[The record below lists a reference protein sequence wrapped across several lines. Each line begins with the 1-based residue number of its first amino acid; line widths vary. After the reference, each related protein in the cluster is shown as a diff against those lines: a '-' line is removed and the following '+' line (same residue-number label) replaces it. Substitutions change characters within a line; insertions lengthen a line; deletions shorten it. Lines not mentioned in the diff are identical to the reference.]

1 MQSKDLASELDA
13 QREPLR
19 RLAAALLGDAHGAE
33 DVVQDAF
40 AAALARDER
49 PLSLATWLRAVVRRL
64 AMDARRRTGRRNVRE
79 AAAARPETSEEAGSL
94 ERLELVEALAREARG
109 LDEPFRT
116 ALVLRYFDGLAPRD
130 IATKLGV
137 PLATVESRLVR
148 ALERLRERLD
158 RSGGRERWLAAT
170 VAWIRP
176 PQVPWLE
183 ILLMKTATKVVAAAT
198 VAILLGWWTWTK
210 LPGAKIAPHEHVAAS
225 VAVPPPTGEIL
236 SAPEDGTQRSALATP
251 APAQAPQSTPAARLA
266 GLVMDGK
273 GRPLPDV
280 DVGVLLDGE
289 KEIRATPRAKSD
301 AQGRF
306 EFDEPEGAGSLRA
319 IGDQWF
325 TLGAPPFGP
334 RALPCER
341 VLCVVPR
348 EALEGVVVDN
358 DGLPVE
364 GVRVELALF
373 QGTLKVPGAAPDLL
387 SFSRAAVSAHDGKY
401 RIDDA
406 PVSDAPSVSA
416 QRRGSSIEYYR
427 GLGDLR
433 ALHGRIVFDY
443 ADDFALMLHGKVVD
457 EKNQPIAGA
466 WIDVGPKNHKVISPG
481 GRYIKLRSDER
492 GEFRF
497 PIEKERTDVVLMAAA
512 SGRRFVTIEPS
523 SDPTL
528 ETSWPTPLVIR
539 LDKPALAIRGSVLD
553 EQGDPLPDAWIEIL
567 DGTPWGFARRVDE
580 ALEPMAEFSW
590 ETLASNR
597 GWTDHVEV
605 DAEGRF
611 EIGELSEREYTLV
624 AFDPRS
630 LHFLRSEKIR
640 AGASDVEFVIDT
652 SERRELVAGRVVDS
666 SGAPVPGA
674 KITLGATIPWRIG
687 AKGELQQGTGS
698 SLEVVADAQGRFEF
712 RGVSA
717 EANRLSVDAPASRW
731 FGAYTLLSK
740 EPDLQTLRVTLPSV
754 VFVEVE
760 LSEETIGA
768 GKKPTYVFAVDE
780 RGMGLRNTLNGMQIQ
795 PDFAGSRRSG
805 AFAIA
810 DTARFLIVRYS
821 DESTLRIPVKL
832 EPGKLNVIRQ

>member
-1 MQSKDLASELDA
+1 MQSKDLARELDA

-19 RLAAALLGDAHGAE
+19 RLAAALLGDTHAAE

-40 AAALARDER
+40 AAALARAER
-49 PLSLATWLRAVVRRL
+49 PLGLGQWLRAVVRRL
-64 AMDARRRTGRRNVRE
+64 ALDARRRASRRNARE
-79 AAAARPETSEEAGSL
+79 IAAARPERSDEADSL
-94 ERLELVEALAREARG
+94 ERLELVESLAREVRG

-116 ALVLRYFDGLAPRD
+116 ALVLRYFDGLAPRE
-130 IATKLGV
+130 IAAKLGV

-176 PQVPWLE
+176 TQVPWLE
-183 ILLMKTATKVVAAAT
+183 ILLMKTAMKVVAAA
-198 VAILLGWWTWTK
+198 VVVILLGWWTWTK
-210 LPGAKIAPHEHVAAS
+210 WPDAGPAQNEHVAAN
-225 VAVPPPTGEIL
+225 VATPSPTDEAL
-236 SAPEDGTQRSALATP
+236 SAPANEAKRSALATP
-251 APAQAPQSTPAARLA
+251 TPPPQPPSTPAARLA
-266 GLVMDGK
+266 GLVIDEK

-289 KEIRATPRAKSD
+289 KEISAAPRAKSD

-319 IGDQWF
+319 IGEQWF

-348 EALEGVVVDN
+348 AALEGIVVDR

-373 QGTLKVPGAAPDLL
+373 YGTLKVPGSGPDIL
-387 SFSRAAVSAHDGKY
+387 SFSRAAISAHDGKY
-401 RIDDA
+401 RIEDA

-416 QRRGSSIEYYR
+416 RRAGSSIEYYR

-443 ADDFALMLHGKVVD
+443 GGEYALMLHGKVVD
-457 EKNQPIAGA
+457 EKDLPIVGA
-466 WIDVGPKNHKVISPG
+466 WIDVGPKDHGVISPAG
-481 GRYIKLRSDER
+481 AYVKMRSDER

-497 PIEKERTDVVLMAAA
+497 PIEKERTDIVLKVAA
-512 SGRRFVTIEPS
+512 SGRRFVTVEPS
-523 SDPTL
+523 ADPTL
-528 ETSWPTPLVIR
+528 ESSWPTPLIIR
-539 LDKPALAIRGSVLD
+539 LDKPALTISGGVLN
-553 EQGDPLPDAWIEIL
+553 EQGDPLPDAWIDIL
-567 DGTPWGFARRVDE
+567 DGTPWGFAQRVDE
-580 ALEPMAEFSW
+580 ALEPIAEFSW

-597 GWTDHVEV
+597 AWTDHVEV

-611 EIGELSEREYTLV
+611 EIGELAEREYTLV

-630 LHFLRSEKIR
+630 LHFVCSEKIR
-640 AGASDVEFVIDT
+640 AGASDVELVIDT

-666 SGAPVPGA
+666 SGAAMPGA
-674 KITLGATIPWRIG
+674 KVTLGATIPWRIG
-687 AKGELQQGTGS
+687 VKGELQRGTGR
-698 SLEVVADAQGRFEF
+698 SLEVVADAKGHFEF

-717 EANRLSVDAPASRW
+717 EANFLSVDAPASLW
-731 FGAYTLLSK
+731 FGTSETLSDEL
-740 EPDLQTLRVTLPSV
+740 DLQELRVVLPRV
-754 VFVEVE
+754 VFVQVE
-760 LSEETIGA
+760 ISEEAMGP
-768 GKKPTYVFAVDE
+768 GNEPNDVYAVDE
-780 RGMGLRNTLNGMQIQ
+780 RGRYLNSSLNGMGVSSG
-795 PDFAGSRRSG
+795 FAGTRRTGIFPVAESAG
-805 AFAIA
+805 
-810 DTARFLIVRYS
+810 FLIVRHDRDNS
-821 DESTLRIPVKL
+821 LRIPVKL
-832 EPGKLNVIRQ
+832 EPGKLNVIRR